1 MNDIIERK
9 MIDGVY
15 TITNIRSS
23 EQLADFF
30 KEVVENNFEKYVGIT
45 TQGVKYGYNEETH
58 KGFKLS
64 PEVSYVLNPYYK
76 SEDVT
81 EETEPAT
88 VEVEQVIESEPEVSV
103 DVINEV
109 EVEPTETETEV
120 VEKPAVTH
128 TETEC
133 EETINKLRVEIE
145 QLQNLVAIKEEQCAQ
160 KDTELS
166 ELRAYKTELAGKL
179 EQANNTIIELNTSL
193 LTIQTEL
200 DKAHTSETTTPK
212 TLDELID
219 EIKKL
224 GYTVY
229 ITK

>member
-9 MIDGVY
+9 MVDGVY

-64 PEVSYVLNPYYK
+64 PEVSYVLNPHYK
-76 SEDVT
+76 PAEIVDEV
-81 EETEPAT
+81 EPVT
-88 VEVEQVIESEPEVSV
+88 VEVEQVAEPEPEVNV
-103 DVINEV
+103 NVIDEV
-109 EVEPTETETEV
+109 EVAPAETEV
-120 VEKPAVTH
+120 VEEPVAAVH
-128 TETEC
+128 TETDY
-133 EETINKLRVEIE
+133 EETINNLRVELE

-160 KDTELS
+160 KDQELS

-179 EQANNTIIELNTSL
+179 EQANNKIVELNTSL
-193 LTIQTEL
+193 IAVQTEL
-200 DKAHTSETTTPK
+200 DKAHTSEPTTPK

-219 EIKKL
+219 DIKAL
-224 GYTVY
+224 GYIVY

>member
-30 KEVVENNFEKYVGIT
+30 KEVVESNFEKYVGIT

-109 EVEPTETETEV
+109 EVEPAETEV
-120 VEKPAVTH
+120 VEEHAVTH

-166 ELRAYKTELAGKL
+166 DLRAYKTELAGKL
-179 EQANNTIIELNTSL
+179 EQANNKIVELNTSL
-193 LTIQTEL
+193 ITVQTEL
-200 DKAHTSETTTPK
+200 DKAHTSEPTTPK

-219 EIKKL
+219 NIKAL
-224 GYTVY
+224 GYIVY